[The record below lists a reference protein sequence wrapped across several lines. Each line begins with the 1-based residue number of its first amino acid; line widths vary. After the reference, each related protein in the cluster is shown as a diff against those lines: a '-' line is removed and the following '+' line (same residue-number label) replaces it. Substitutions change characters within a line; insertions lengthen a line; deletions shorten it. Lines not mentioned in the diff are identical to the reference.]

1 MALAEERGV
10 VGPLPVVDSRGGK
23 MIFKLKKKSN
33 LKLLS
38 QIKGKYINNN
48 DFFVISQFLSG
59 MAILVTRPLSGAK
72 RWRGRGGGKLCGRPR
87 QRRLRGSKVG
97 NVINTLNK
105 NRMILCPQQYLKIS
119 KKKKVTWSSIN
130 VIFSLKKKFVMSVNC
145 GQKSYLRHW
154 TPSPPATPLRRKE
167 AAENPSMG
175 KNDRKQLY
183 TGCQKVV
190 ACWKVTLASVSLLA
204 TDHVYLCG

>member
-1 MALAEERGV
+1 
-10 VGPLPVVDSRGGK
+10 

-119 KKKKVTWSSIN
+119 KKKSDMKFN
-130 VIFSLKKKFVMSVNC
+130 KCDFFFKKKVCNVCELWPKILS
-145 GQKSYLRHW
+145 
-154 TPSPPATPLRRKE
+154 TPLNPLPSSYATAKEGSSRK
-167 AAENPSMG
+167 PFYG
-175 KNDRKQLY
+175 
-183 TGCQKVV
+183 
-190 ACWKVTLASVSLLA
+190 
-204 TDHVYLCG
+204 

>member
-1 MALAEERGV
+1 VALAEERGV

-72 RWRGRGGGKLCGRPR
+72 RWRGRGGGQVVRP
-87 QRRLRGSKVG
+87 
-97 NVINTLNK
+97 
-105 NRMILCPQQYLKIS
+105 
-119 KKKKVTWSSIN
+119 
-130 VIFSLKKKFVMSVNC
+130 
-145 GQKSYLRHW
+145 
-154 TPSPPATPLRRKE
+154 PPA
-167 AAENPSMG
+167 AETKGQQSGQRN
-175 KNDRKQLY
+175 
-183 TGCQKVV
+183 
-190 ACWKVTLASVSLLA
+190 
-204 TDHVYLCG
+204 